1 MLARNVLEV
10 VNVQERQ
17 SGMSKHRLKSKDSTG
32 RKGGAKDQTASRCD
46 QSGVCS
52 VAEGVA

>member
-1 MLARNVLEV
+1 
-10 VNVQERQ
+10 
-17 SGMSKHRLKSKDSTG
+17 MSEHRLKSKDSTG
-32 RKGGAKDQTASRCD
+32 RKGGAKDPIASMCD

>member
-1 MLARNVLEV
+1 
-10 VNVQERQ
+10 
-17 SGMSKHRLKSKDSTG
+17 MSKHRLKSKDSTG
-32 RKGGAKDQTASRCD
+32 RKGGAKDPIASTCD